1 MSGLWKTWITLWC
14 WGVIL
19 FGAVLATAGLPATE
33 AMAGLAFSVIG
44 GADVGPDYF
53 EAPGMRFSVALMG
66 AVTLG
71 WGFTILFLLPAIHAA
86 GAPAWRG
93 LVAAMMIWF
102 VIDSAFSVMTGF
114 AMNAVSNTVLLILLL
129 VPLLAS
135 GALKS
140 AR

>member
-1 MSGLWKTWITLWC
+1 MSGLWKTWITVWC

-19 FGAVLATAGLPATE
+19 FGAVLTTAGLPATE
-33 AMAGLAFSVIG
+33 GIAALAFSLIG
-44 GADVGPDYF
+44 GAEVAAGYF
-53 EAPGMRFSVALMG
+53 DPPGMRFSVALMG

-93 LVAAMMIWF
+93 LVAAMLIWF

-114 AMNAVSNTVLLILLL
+114 ALNAVSNTLLVVLLFI
-129 VPLLAS
+129 PLLAS

>member
-1 MSGLWKTWITLWC
+1 MTGFWKTWITLWC

-19 FGAVLATAGLPATE
+19 FGAVLATAGLPATD
-33 AMAGLAFSVIG
+33 AIARFAFALIG
-44 GADVGPDYF
+44 GVEAGPDYF
-53 EAPGMRFSVALMG
+53 SPPGMRFSVTLMG

-71 WGFTILFLLPAIHAA
+71 WGFTILFLLRAIHSA

-93 LVAAMMIWF
+93 LTAAMLIWF
-102 VIDSAFSVMTGF
+102 VIDSAFSVSLGF
-114 AMNAVSNTVLLILLL
+114 PLNAVSNTVLMVGLL

-140 AR
+140 AH

>member
-1 MSGLWKTWITLWC
+1 MTGLWKTWITLWC

-33 AMAGLAFSVIG
+33 GIAGLAFSLIG
-44 GADVGPDYF
+44 GAQVEAGYF
-53 EAPGMRFSVALMG
+53 DPPGMRFSVALMG

-71 WGFTILFLLPAIHAA
+71 WGLTILFLLPAIHAA

-93 LVAAMMIWF
+93 LTTAMLIWF
-102 VIDSAFSVMTGF
+102 VIDSAFSVSTGF
-114 AMNAVSNTVLLILLL
+114 ALNAVSNIVLVILLM

-140 AR
+140 AH

>member
-1 MSGLWKTWITLWC
+1 MTGLWKTWITLWC
-14 WGVIL
+14 WAVIL
-19 FGAVLATAGLPATE
+19 FGAVLATAGLPALDGI
-33 AMAGLAFSVIG
+33 ARLAFSVIG
-44 GADVGPDYF
+44 SADAGPDYF
-53 EAPGMRFSVALMG
+53 NPPGMRFSVALMG

-93 LVAAMMIWF
+93 LTAAMVIWF
-102 VIDSAFSVMTGF
+102 VIDSAFSVTTGF
-114 AMNAVSNTVLLILLL
+114 PMNAVSNTALVIGLL

-140 AR
+140 GN

>member
-1 MSGLWKTWITLWC
+1 MTGLWKTWITLWC
-14 WGVIL
+14 WAVIL
-19 FGAVLATAGLPATE
+19 FGAVLATAGLPALDGI
-33 AMAGLAFSVIG
+33 ARFAFSTIG
-44 GADVGPDYF
+44 GAEAGPDYF
-53 EAPGMRFSVALMG
+53 NPPGMRFSVALMG

-93 LVAAMMIWF
+93 LAGAMAIWF

-114 AMNAVSNTVLLILLL
+114 PMNAVSNTALVIGLL

-140 AR
+140 GT

>member
-1 MSGLWKTWITLWC
+1 MAGLWKTWIVFWC

-19 FGAVLATAGLPATE
+19 FGAVLATAGWHAIDGI
-33 AMAGLAFSVIG
+33 ARLAFSVIG
-44 GADVGPDYF
+44 GAEAGPNYF
-53 EAPGMRFSVALMG
+53 EPPGMRFSVALMG

-93 LVAAMMIWF
+93 LVAAMLIWF
-102 VIDSAFSVMTGF
+102 VIDSAFSVSTGF
-114 AMNAVSNTVLLILLL
+114 AMNAVSNTALMIGLL

-140 AR
+140 GA